1 MAEVLC
7 DTSSMQYLHQLGLLH
22 LLPQLAERV
31 LVPQA
36 VVEELAVGRALG
48 FNVPDPT
55 TLAWVEILSPS
66 SKVVLPLV
74 TGLGQGETAVLALGL
89 EMPGTVVVLD
99 DRLARRTAEALG
111 IPLTG
116 TIGVL
121 IDAKR
126 QSLVPEVAPLLDQ
139 LQQLG
144 FHLSARMREA
154 ALKVA
159 GETSSP

>member
-1 MAEVLC
+1 MAEIIC

-31 LVPQA
+31 FVPQA

-55 TLAWVEILSPS
+55 TLAWVEILNPS
-66 SKVVLPLV
+66 SQVVLPLV

-99 DRLARRTAEALG
+99 DRLARRTAEALD

-116 TIGVL
+116 TLGVL

-126 QSLVPEVAPLLDQ
+126 QSLIPEVSPLLDQ

-144 FHLSARMREA
+144 FRLSARMREA
-154 ALKVA
+154 VLSVV
-159 GETSSP
+159 GETS

>member
-1 MAEVLC
+1 MAEIIC

-36 VVEELAVGRALG
+36 VVDELAVGRSLG
-48 FNVPDPT
+48 FNVPDPAA
-55 TLAWVEILSPS
+55 LAWVEILNPS
-66 SKVVLPLV
+66 SAVVLPLV
-74 TGLGQGETAVLALGL
+74 TGLGPGETAVLALGL
-89 EMPGTVVVLD
+89 ERPGTVVVLD

-116 TIGVL
+116 TLGVL

-126 QSLVPEVAPLLDQ
+126 QGLVPEVTSLLDQ
-139 LQQLG
+139 LEDLG
-144 FHLSARMREA
+144 FRLSARMRA
-154 ALKVA
+154 AVLSVA
-159 GETSSP
+159 GESASP